1 MISDQL
7 NVSILGLKKAHFIN
21 PTEIQRQA
29 IDVTLQGRDI
39 LGEAMTGSG
48 KTPAF
53 LIPVR
58 IIPLS
63 NSQLF

>member
-1 MISDQL
+1 MVLDQL
-7 NVSILGLKKAHFIN
+7 NVSILGLTKADFIN

-29 IDVTLQGRDI
+29 IGIALQGRDI

-48 KTPAF
+48 KTLAF

-63 NSQLF
+63 NNQSF